1 MSVSGIRHK
10 SEYENRGVAT
20 SLNLG
25 ISPYVVTLMDRIVLP
40 ATSSFILEFIY
51 FFHGMSYY

>member
-40 ATSSFILEFIY
+40 ATSLEFIY